1 VSRLLSVC
9 GSVATALAVVVIA
22 ALHVTPPSSYVDP
35 VRRTISQYA
44 HESNGWVFNLGVLL
58 LVAGS
63 VAIQA
68 ALIRAKVLA
77 PGSAGSVAFALW
89 SLSLAAVVYWP
100 KHNWQ
105 ATGPGRLAELAG
117 RTASEGPSASGDI
130 HRAASLVAFL
140 SLPAAA
146 VLIASLWL
154 THERWRRHA
163 RATLV
168 LGILSVLAFTPIVYA
183 FVAEPFTGVRWW
195 RAIPLGAVERALVLG
210 EVAAVLSL
218 GLWATRASAKS

>member
-1 VSRLLSVC
+1 MNRTLGIS

-68 ALIRAKVLA
+68 ALIRADVLA
-77 PGSAGSVAFALW
+77 PGSKGSVAFALW

-100 KHNWQ
+100 KHNW
-105 ATGPGRLAELAG
+105 RV
-117 RTASEGPSASGDI
+117 GPSASGDI
-130 HRAASLVAFL
+130 HRVASLVAFL
-140 SLPAAA
+140 SLPVAA
-146 VLIASLWL
+146 VLIGSLWL
-154 THERWRRHA
+154 THERWRNHA

-168 LGILSVLAFTPIVYA
+168 LGILSVLAFAPIVYA

-195 RAIPLGAVERALVLG
+195 RAIPLGAVERVLVLT
-210 EVAAVLSL
+210 EVAGVLSL
-218 GLWATRASAKS
+218 GWWASRVR